1 MQCSTNWAMKPR
13 CEQIKRQ
20 FNLYSLY
27 EDVFLV
33 VSKVK
38 CKSFWYTVF
47 CMSNPLQYL
56 NSILA
61 NKTFSSGSCHFG
73 MDLLFH
79 YHVSL
84 SKLNMKIARTWTVF
98 SNNVNTTIRKC
109 SSRAFIWV
117 LTPLGFL
124 DSSGFRSFLGLI
136 KFVFGR
142 DRVKCRTSCTRECAE
157 RNWVLNMW
165 SVSFRRIRSTIQVY
179 SFAYAKWIY

>member
-1 MQCSTNWAMKPR
+1 MCMWYMYALRIESTSESNPRSYEATKAVAKKAQKTSEGSMGCKPMTSVIPVQCSTNWAMKPR

-79 YHVSL
+79 YHVFL
-84 SKLNMKIARTWTVF
+84 SKLNMKIARTWRLL
-98 SNNVNTTIRKC
+98 SNNVNTTIRKY

-117 LTPLGFL
+117 VTPLGFL
-124 DSSGFRSFLGLI
+124 GQFRI
-136 KFVFGR
+136 
-142 DRVKCRTSCTRECAE
+142 
-157 RNWVLNMW
+157 
-165 SVSFRRIRSTIQVY
+165 
-179 SFAYAKWIY
+179 